1 MTKVWTALNTNHS
14 QALMSNSDPF
24 PSSQAVDNMDLKDGD
39 LTCWPKFLTDQK
51 KKNSTRYKK
60 QALN

>member
-1 MTKVWTALNTNHS
+1 MPKVWTALNTNHS

-39 LTCWPKFLTDQK
+39 LTC
-51 KKNSTRYKK
+51 
-60 QALN
+60 